1 MSPAEPDTDALG
13 LRIISKGV
21 SVEEIAAVTAVITAS
36 LDELASTMAVDAA
49 APTSA
54 WQRSQRSVRST
65 LVPGAGNWRNFS
77 G

>member
-1 MSPAEPDTDALG
+1 MIPTEPDAGALD
-13 LRIISKGV
+13 LRIISQGA
-21 SVEEIAAVTAVITAS
+21 SAEEIAAVTAVITAS

-49 APTSA
+49 APASA

-65 LVPGAGNWRNFS
+65 LVYGAGNWRNFS